1 MTLVNMRKE
10 FDSLKSNWIDDE
22 EKHYSEYAIDI
33 IQDKRYKDCH
43 YHKKL
48 IKDLITP
55 YEIPSSKLA
64 EGYDYTSLRRLED
77 FFNQQKNI

>member
-1 MTLVNMRKE
+1 MKNGINIKKE
-10 FDSLKSNWIDDE
+10 FDSLKSNWINDE
-22 EKHYSEYAIDI
+22 EKHYSEYATDI
-33 IQDKRYKDCH
+33 IQDNRYKNCE

-77 FFNQQKNI
+77 FFDNRI